1 MTKKNEKY
9 QGYTNRETWLAHVWI
24 DNDEDTHTHWRNRSL
39 EILKSGECDRKHA
52 LARELEEWCKDQQ
65 PQLENGLYSDLLT
78 TTVCRIEWPE
88 IAHWLLLETEAELCH
103 PMFPVEYARLE
114 AIADGVLIDVTDLAK
129 EVGFKISVAMTSA
142 AWADCVTVPAGAD
155 CQDETGRL
163 WDVLN
168 VLWFE
173 IKRTREAGSQ
183 SELRFTVSVVTGKGI
198 SEDIQLKS
206 ICGPGDHCEPVLTIM
221 LPHED

>member
-1 MTKKNEKY
+1 MTNNNEKY
-9 QGYTNRETWLAHVWI
+9 QGYSNRETWLMSIWL
-24 DNDEDTHTHWRNRSL
+24 DNDEDTYSHWRDRTWA
-39 EILKSGECDRKHA
+39 ILKSLDCDRK
-52 LARELEEWCKDQQ
+52 LELSRELEEWCKRQQ
-65 PQLENGLYSDLLT
+65 PQLESGLYSDLLT
-78 TTVCRIEWPE
+78 TAVSRIEWSE
-88 IAHWLLLETEAELCH
+88 VAKRLLTDVEAEICH
-103 PMFPVEYARLE
+103 PMFPVDYSRSQ